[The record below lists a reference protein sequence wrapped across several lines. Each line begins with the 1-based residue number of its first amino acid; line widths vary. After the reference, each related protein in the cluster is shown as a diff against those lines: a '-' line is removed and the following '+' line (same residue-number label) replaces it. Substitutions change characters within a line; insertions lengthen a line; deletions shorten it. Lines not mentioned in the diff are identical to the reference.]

1 MHEVYDDNRYNPEID
16 DPNSDG
22 DIYSLLT
29 VPVQCQNLN
38 RKFMVILTFVLAM
51 IDSTESTTRG
61 VIQLANKKDGTQFDL
76 MDKIKT
82 EELCVVLGRFQNV
95 IFCLEDFFST

>member
-1 MHEVYDDNRYNPEID
+1 MVSTGTAVILHEVYDDNRYNPEID

-38 RKFMVILTFVLAM
+38 RKY
-51 IDSTESTTRG
+51 
-61 VIQLANKKDGTQFDL
+61 
-76 MDKIKT
+76 
-82 EELCVVLGRFQNV
+82 
-95 IFCLEDFFST
+95 